1 MYHVNIMVTKRF
13 VSYESYLHI
22 EFSSINKFQK
32 YGLDVTTQKC
42 QTVRNSVISDDE
54 INDSFASL
62 MNLSGEAEPRKI
74 NIFDVR
80 MKEFLQNEL
89 ARCEEEDPVNIA
101 SYRKDDMNIA
111 PQSHR

>member
-1 MYHVNIMVTKRF
+1 
-13 VSYESYLHI
+13 
-22 EFSSINKFQK
+22 
-32 YGLDVTTQKC
+32 
-42 QTVRNSVISDDE
+42 
-54 INDSFASL
+54 

-89 ARCEEEDPVNIA
+89 GRCEEEDPVNIA